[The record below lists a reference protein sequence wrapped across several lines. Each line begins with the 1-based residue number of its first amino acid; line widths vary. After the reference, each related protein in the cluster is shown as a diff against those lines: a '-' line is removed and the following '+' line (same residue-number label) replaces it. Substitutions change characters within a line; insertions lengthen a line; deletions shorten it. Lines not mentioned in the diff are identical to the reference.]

1 MGEKCSKRSFAS
13 KSLGYACPFF
23 TAPQGN
29 TSKKTPIGITTV
41 TIVASTAVKLYNQ
54 T

>member
-13 KSLGYACPFF
+13 NSLGYAYPFF

-29 TSKKTPIGITTV
+29 TSKKTPIAIATV
-41 TIVASTAVKLYNQ
+41 TSVASAVKLYNQ